1 MIKRK
6 GCKLLSAALAV
17 ALLASALTGCGNTGD
32 SSASNGS
39 QSSGSEV
46 SGSTS
51 QVAEEP
57 GEVETINVTYF
68 SFNKFDDIAQV
79 EAAVNEIT
87 EPEIGVHVELN
98 CLEGG
103 QFMSQQT
110 MVLSGG

>member
-1 MIKRK
+1 MSGFYYDLAGFVIQEARLPLYNNSITVTEVDKNLCRKEIGGKNMIKRK

-51 QVAEEP
+51 C
-57 GEVETINVTYF
+57 
-68 SFNKFDDIAQV
+68 S
-79 EAAVNEIT
+79 
-87 EPEIGVHVELN
+87 L
-98 CLEGG
+98 
-103 QFMSQQT
+103 
-110 MVLSGG
+110 